1 MSSGISTFTEGKKL
15 MTSLPWFQ
23 PFAPLVHA
31 LNFDRWPDW
40 DDLNSL
46 LETAGGEITNACG
59 QPIRF
64 VPQHRKPRVFEERFE
79 QSAYLR
85 GEVLVRPNNW
95 HDLINA
101 LVWMRFPKTKAALN
115 ARHFTVL
122 KRNNAQAR
130 SSEGDALTIFD
141 ESGVI
146 IISRDE
152 DLVDRLSGHRWV
164 DLFWRHRE
172 QFIDDVQV
180 VLFGHGLLEKSMTPF
195 VGLTGKAAV
204 VSVPKESKCFAAGF
218 DQDIDA
224 LTEILVSRADLLTNG
239 RGFFSLPVLGVP
251 GWWAENERLGF
262 YQNEHYFRPKKNNAD
277 NASLRRNEIV
287 VVQS

>member
-1 MSSGISTFTEGKKL
+1 MSSEISTFKSGKKL
-15 MTSLPWFQ
+15 MASLPWFQ
-23 PFAPLVHA
+23 PFVSLVNELH
-31 LNFDRWPDW
+31 FDRWPDC

-46 LETAGGEITNACG
+46 LNTAEGEITNASG

-64 VPQHRKPRVFEERFE
+64 VPQHRKPRAFEEGFE

-85 GEVLVRPNNW
+85 GEVLVRPKNW

-122 KRNNAQAR
+122 KCNKGQGR

-152 DLVDRLSGHRWV
+152 DVVGRLSGHRWV

-172 QFIDDVQV
+172 QFIGDVHV

-195 VGLTGKAAV
+195 VGLTGKAVV
-204 VSVPKESKCFAAGF
+204 VSLPKGSKCFAAGF
-218 DQDIDA
+218 DHDIDA
-224 LTEILVSRADLLTNG
+224 LAEILVRRTDLMTSG

-251 GWWAENERLGF
+251 GWWAENERLDF
-262 YQNEHYFRPKKNNAD
+262 YQNQQYFRPQKNNPD
-277 NASLRRNEIV
+277 NASLLRNKIAV
-287 VVQS
+287 AQS

>member
-1 MSSGISTFTEGKKL
+1 MSLGISTFTSGKKL

-23 PFAPLVHA
+23 TFAPLVNE
-31 LNFDRWPDW
+31 LNFDRWPDC

-46 LETAGGEITNACG
+46 LETAEGDIKNARG

-64 VPQHRKPRVFEERFE
+64 VPQHRKPRVFEEGFE

-85 GEVLVRPNNW
+85 GEVLVRRNNW

-122 KRNNAQAR
+122 KRNNVQGR

-195 VGLTGKAAV
+195 VGMTGKAVV

-218 DQDIDA
+218 DQDIDGLA
-224 LTEILVSRADLLTNG
+224 EILVSRTDLMTSG

-251 GWWAENERLGF
+251 GWWAENERLDF
-262 YQNEHYFRPKKNNAD
+262 YQNQQYFRPKQNNVND
-277 NASLRRNEIV
+277 ASLLRNEIV
-287 VVQS
+287 LERS

>member
-1 MSSGISTFTEGKKL
+1 MSPGISTFTSGKKL

-46 LETAGGEITNACG
+46 LETAEGEITNASG

-122 KRNNAQAR
+122 KRNNVQGR

-180 VLFGHGLLEKSMTPF
+180 VLFGHGLLEKSIKPL
-195 VGLTGKAAV
+195 VGITGKADV
-204 VSVPKESKCFAAGF
+204 VIVQKESKCFEAGF

-224 LTEILVSRADLLTNG
+224 LAEILVSRTDLMTSG

-251 GWWAENERLGF
+251 GWWAENERLDF
-262 YQNEHYFRPKKNNAD
+262 YQNQQYFRSKKNNAD

>member
-1 MSSGISTFTEGKKL
+1 MSSGNSTFTSGKKL

-23 PFAPLVHA
+23 PFAPLINA

-46 LETAGGEITNACG
+46 LEIAEGEITNASG

-122 KRNNAQAR
+122 KRNNVQGR

-195 VGLTGKAAV
+195 VGMTGKAVV

-218 DQDIDA
+218 DQDIDGLA
-224 LTEILVSRADLLTNG
+224 EILVSRTDLMTSG
-239 RGFFSLPVLGVP
+239 RGFFSLPILGVP
-251 GWWAENERLGF
+251 GWWAENERLDF
-262 YQNEHYFRPKKNNAD
+262 YQNQQYFRSKKKNAD